1 MTKKESLQLF
11 EEKKVRTVWDDK
23 EERNRD
29 KLSRVKTSCLRRQIR
44 LLRLVDKREGWKIA
58 NVSSSLR
65 CI

>member
-23 EERNRD
+23 EERTRD

-44 LLRLVDKREGWKIA
+44 LLRLADKSKGWKIA
-58 NVSSSLR
+58 NVSSSFR